1 MRTSA
6 RDVFINCPFDD
17 GYAPIFGALIF
28 VIYACGFRPRSAK
41 ELDDCGQLRLEKL
54 YAIIEQCRFSIH
66 DISRTELDGK
76 TGLPRFNMPLELGID
91 LGAKRYGGETQKEKR
106 CIVLDRTKY
115 RYQKFISDISGMDIH
130 EHKNRP
136 ARVIECTRDWL
147 RNVSRRQIP
156 AASLLISQYRRFQ
169 RDLPKLANNLGF
181 RPDDIP
187 YADFEAIVAGW
198 LATKKTE

>member
-1 MRTSA
+1 LRTSS

-17 GYAPIFGALIF
+17 GYARIFGALIF

-66 DISRTELDGK
+66 DISRTELDRK

-91 LGAKRYGGETQKEKR
+91 LGAKRYGGEAQKKKR

-130 EHKNRP
+130 EHNNRP
-136 ARVIECTRDWL
+136 TRVIECTRDWL

-156 AASLLISQYRRFQ
+156 AASLLINQYRRFQ
-169 RDLPKLANNLGF
+169 RDLPKLADNLGF
-181 RPDDIP
+181 SPDGVP
-187 YADFEAIVAGW
+187 YADFEAIVAEW
-198 LATKKTE
+198 LATKQAN